1 MQLTPHQIKQLQSLG
16 IQTKTLPKASRIPQ
30 GIGTSPSSPSSNLSQ
45 PIKIMSSALP
55 FLSISGLTL
64 ISFGGLILL
73 KSGSPRRT
81 PNQNQSPNPAIDY
94 QSPEPA
100 EGTPYPAGHRGTQV
114 PKSIQHYLLA
124 SQQYFSTAL
133 QLQNSTT
140 DNSDTNPDQQN
151 QVAESLN
158 QAILSATQAVKDYPQ
173 DHRGFYQRARIY
185 QSLADS
191 QPQFITPAIND
202 LLQALRLNSSSAQI
216 TRDLAS
222 LFAKKGDAQNTLA
235 YLAQTI
241 VLEPTKA
248 QNFYDLAKLQ
258 QQTGQLPQALKTYH
272 QLLPLVTDPIQ
283 INTIKSEVTSLENL
297 TQQNTSAAG
306 TPLES
311 PGRASEPSPTPSLTP
326 PGQDGQLIEANTNT
340 TGLIIA
346 APESDENQIKVDN
359 LTNSNAL
366 SDTSILPT
374 GQKQITL
381 QNSNLTPGS
390 QVYLSIVSGVK
401 NQTLRLIS
409 KSKNSFIVGL
419 DTPPPQDVIFKWW
432 IIN

>member
-1 MQLTPHQIKQLQSLG
+1 MQLTPNQIKRLQSLG

-30 GIGTSPSSPSSNLSQ
+30 GIRTSPSNSPQKRSK
-45 PIKIMSSALP
+45 PIKIISPALP
-55 FLSISGLTL
+55 LLSISGLTL

-73 KSGSPRRT
+73 KSGLPRRT
-81 PNQNQSPNPAIDY
+81 LNQNQSSNPAIDY

-100 EGTPYPAGHRGTQV
+100 EGTPYPAG
-114 PKSIQHYLLA
+114 
-124 SQQYFSTAL
+124 
-133 QLQNSTT
+133 NSTT
-140 DNSDTNPDQQN
+140 NNDTNLNQN
-151 QVAESLN
+151 QVVESLN

-185 QSLADS
+185 QSLVDS
-191 QPQFITPAIND
+191 QPQFIATAIND
-202 LLQALRLNSSSAQI
+202 LLQALKLNSSSAQI
-216 TRDLAS
+216 TRNLAS
-222 LFAKKGDAQNTLA
+222 LFAKRGDAQNTLA

-241 VLEPTKA
+241 ILEPTKA

-258 QQTGQLPQALKTYH
+258 QQTGQLPQALKTYQ
-272 QLLPLVTDPIQ
+272 QLLPLVTDPVQ
-283 INTIKSEVTSLENL
+283 INTIKSEVASLENL
-297 TQQNTSAAG
+297 TRQNTSAEG
-306 TPLES
+306 TLPQALRSS
-311 PGRASEPSPTPSLTP
+311 PQDEHRSPSPIIPQPSLP
-326 PGQDGQLIEANTNT
+326 DQDSQLIEANSNT

-346 APESDENQIKVDN
+346 APESDQNQIKVNN

-381 QNSNLTPGS
+381 QNSNLTPNS

-409 KSKNSFIVGL
+409 KSKNSFTVGL
-419 DTPPPQDVIFKWW
+419 DTPPSQDVKFKWW

>member
-1 MQLTPHQIKQLQSLG
+1 MQLTPNQIKQLQSLG
-16 IQTKTLPKASRIPQ
+16 IN
-30 GIGTSPSSPSSNLSQ
+30 SPPPLSNPPPNPSK
-45 PIKIMSSALP
+45 PIKIISPTLP
-55 FLSISGLTL
+55 LLSISGLTL
-64 ISFGGLILL
+64 ISFGSLILL
-73 KSGSPRRT
+73 KSRKANLPVSPST
-81 PNQNQSPNPAIDY
+81 IPPSLQNQSLP
-94 QSPEPA
+94 SP
-100 EGTPYPAGHRGTQV
+100 TQV

-124 SQQYFSTAL
+124 SQQYFSQAL
-133 QLQNSTT
+133 QAQNTQTNHDSPPSNKNSALQNL
-140 DNSDTNPDQQN
+140 
-151 QVAESLN
+151 LN

-185 QSLADS
+185 QSLTDS

-202 LLQALRLNSSSAQI
+202 LLQALKLNSSSAQI

-222 LFAKKGDAQNTLA
+222 LFAKKGDAQNTLS

-258 QQTGQLPQALKTYH
+258 QQTGQLPQALKTYN
-272 QLLPLVTDPIQ
+272 QLLPLVTNPTQ
-283 INTIKSEVTSLENL
+283 INTIKSEVASLENL
-297 TQQNTSAAG
+297 TRQNTS
-306 TPLES
+306 TKPHPS
-311 PGRASEPSPTPSLTP
+311 TSPTIPKPSIP
-326 PGQDGQLIEANTNT
+326 PSNPSDQDSQLIEANTNT

-346 APESDENQIKVDN
+346 APESDEDQIKIDN
-359 LTNSNAL
+359 LTSSNAL

-381 QNSNLTPGS
+381 QNSNLTPDS

-409 KSKNSFIVGL
+409 KSKNSFTVGL
-419 DTPPPQDVIFKWW
+419 DTPPPQDVEFKWW

>member
-1 MQLTPHQIKQLQSLG
+1 MDFTPHQIKQLQSLG
-16 IQTKTLPKASRIPQ
+16 INSPQLPSHTTQNQSK
-30 GIGTSPSSPSSNLSQ
+30 
-45 PIKIMSSALP
+45 PIKNTFPALP
-55 FLSISGLTL
+55 LLSLSGLTL

-73 KSGSPRRT
+73 KSNLPRRT
-81 PNQNQSPNPAIDY
+81 PNQNQSPNPAIGT
-94 QSPEPA
+94 PLEPA
-100 EGTPYPAGHRGTQV
+100 GRVSEPTQV

-124 SQQYFSTAL
+124 SQQHFSTAL
-133 QLQNSTT
+133 QQQNT
-140 DNSDTNPDQQN
+140 TNPDQN
-151 QVAESLN
+151 QTIQSLN

-191 QPQFITPAIND
+191 QPQFVTPAIND
-202 LLQALRLNSSSAQI
+202 LLQALKLNSSSAQI

-222 LFAKKGDAQNTLA
+222 LFAKKGDASNTLS

-258 QQTGQLPQALKTYH
+258 QQTGQLPQALKTYR
-272 QLLPLVTDPIQ
+272 QLLPLVTDPVQ
-283 INTIKSEVTSLENL
+283 IGTIKSEVTSLENL
-297 TQQNTSAAG
+297 TRQNTSATDPSPATG
-306 TPLES
+306 TLPQA
-311 PGRASEPSPTPSLTP
+311 PRIPQGIGAQPSEPTISLPDDPS
-326 PGQDGQLIEANTNT
+326 LIEANLLPTGLPFSGSERAQE
-340 TGLIIA
+340 GLIIA
-346 APESDENQIKVDN
+346 APESDENQIKVNN

-381 QNSNLTPGS
+381 QNSNLQPNS
-390 QVYLSIVSGVK
+390 QVYLSIISGVK

-409 KSKNSFIVGL
+409 KSKNSFTVGL
-419 DTPPPQDVIFKWW
+419 DNPPLQDIEFKWW